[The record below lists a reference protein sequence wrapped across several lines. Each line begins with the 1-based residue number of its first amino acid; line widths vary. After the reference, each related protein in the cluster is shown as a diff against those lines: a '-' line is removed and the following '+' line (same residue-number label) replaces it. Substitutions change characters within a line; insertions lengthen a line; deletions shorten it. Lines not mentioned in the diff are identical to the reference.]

1 MQFPKIFTG
10 CTVRW
15 GKAKYKETG
24 NVKEAPLPEEGEENG
39 ENLIRDHWTQ
49 GTGSI
54 TDMRVVN
61 TDAVS
66 YQSKTLEKCLETSE
80 FKKKKNYLNACLN
93 ERQHFTPFVALADGI
108 IGVKTEA
115 TLKRITIRL
124 AQNWKETY

>member
-80 FKKKKNYLNACLN
+80 FKKEEELPQRLFKRASTLHSLCCLGGWHYWGQDGGNA
-93 ERQHFTPFVALADGI
+93 
-108 IGVKTEA
+108 
-115 TLKRITIRL
+115 
-124 AQNWKETY
+124 

>member
-66 YQSKTLEKCLETSE
+66 YQSKTLEKCLETL
-80 FKKKKNYLNACLN
+80 KRKKNSKYLNACLN
-93 ERQHFTPFVALADGI
+93 DHRHFTPSIALVDGLL
-108 IGVKTEA
+108 GFKAEA
-115 TLKRITIRL
+115 TLKRISSRL
-124 AQNWKETY
+124 TQK